1 MRLAR
6 LDLIRGCIAGRI
18 RGRVGV
24 GGDCVGWDIVSKAR
38 CVWGERVGMNMEWEF
53 VANRV

>member
-1 MRLAR
+1 MRSAR